1 MKGFNYK
8 TFTDLLLHPVA
19 SYGTWYLKLC
29 VGPLCYT
36 PKVNFKT
43 SLALPY
49 DSLLPC
55 NILDIWD
62 PPSPEPDITHCQSP
76 THMWLRLPET
86 GVPHGLCEHFGLF
99 GINSVV
105 LSADSRPCSVSNKTN
120 VWIWMSAV
128 INRVGQWIRVGQ
140 WLGFMRRKWTSL
152 WWNQTLKLFSV
163 FVVTL

>member
-1 MKGFNYK
+1 MKGFNYR

-55 NILDIWD
+55 NIFFGHLGSTQPRTWHY
-62 PPSPEPDITHCQSP
+62 S
-76 THMWLRLPET
+76 LPISN
-86 GVPHGLCEHFGLF
+86 PH
-99 GINSVV
+99 
-105 LSADSRPCSVSNKTN
+105 
-120 VWIWMSAV
+120 
-128 INRVGQWIRVGQ
+128 
-140 WLGFMRRKWTSL
+140 
-152 WWNQTLKLFSV
+152 
-163 FVVTL
+163 VVTVARDWGASWVVWTFWLVWYKLGCTFSRQQALFCQQQNKCVNLNVCSDKQGWSMNKCGAVVGVHA